1 MKTIEQFWSEI
12 STNEELAEKLEQIAS
27 EQELEAFLKE
37 NEVDCTEEQFN
48 EFILAKAK
56 ESGELSDEQLEAV
69 SGGDECVGIPIDY
82 ADSGSVTDGG
92 EVTFV
97 FSEHQRVLYKLKG
110 NGLAEIISCRIE
122 NRYEEYYKKVYGRR
136 VKLKKKSESLPVY
149 DIRMIDTNEI
159 IPGVVQSCLAPYT
172 FCSL

>member
-1 MKTIEQFWSEI
+1 MFETIKRLYAKTGDKTIVANAVKKGWI
-12 STNEELAEKLEQIAS
+12 
-27 EQELEAFLKE
+27 
-37 NEVDCTEEQFN
+37 TEEQFN

-69 SGGDECVGIPIDY
+69 SGGDECIGIPIDY
-82 ADSGSVTDGG
+82 ADSGSVKDGG

-122 NRYEEYYKKVYGRR
+122 NRYRDYYEKVYGI
-136 VKLKKKSESLPVY
+136 LH
-149 DIRMIDTNEI
+149 
-159 IPGVVQSCLAPYT
+159 
-172 FCSL
+172 